1 MSANLRSYFL
11 KLTSALLLL
20 TLLLTGCRLKEA
32 MDNNFQSESKIEP
45 FAPSDSIAERFG
57 NGRTNTFTLKI
68 PLTQSSLGYFDIDD
82 VLGANSPDRDR
93 QGLLVRIANGF
104 KRALFNV
111 ALRFGIQSRMKI
123 SSYFELPQINEKYI
137 ESARVKKVFFTT
149 EDCRPEETDCDDT
162 RSSEGNFNFIDKFFV
177 NLALDDA
184 PAEVSE
190 DEGGE
195 FGEEVGRGEFQ
206 AAVDRS
212 FGETMDTASND
223 ILNMATEPEKSV
235 VSGDDITI
243 MKFENQ
249 VPYMNL
255 NTSQITDE
263 DRELTF
269 HVDDGA
275 KARLIKEYFQ
285 TPTFK
290 QNFVRRVRVR
300 RGDVEVDLYR
310 DAVPSEFFAQ
320 ISADQSPLAQ
330 KMFIFRIEGRYR
342 EAKKY
347 FQKEKFNRI
356 VKDTTMIGRSLFV
369 ELNSEIQRSEF
380 LRLIAQNEDKA
391 QDYFDIYKIETCN
404 LSNCLDLDALPVNMG
419 PLLSTGKDVRI
430 DTWLSIRSL
439 GSRDFK
445 YNGYIEVEVVLKNLP
460 I

>member
-1 MSANLRSYFL
+1 
-11 KLTSALLLL
+11 
-20 TLLLTGCRLKEA
+20 
-32 MDNNFQSESKIEP
+32 
-45 FAPSDSIAERFG
+45 
-57 NGRTNTFTLKI
+57 
-68 PLTQSSLGYFDIDD
+68 
-82 VLGANSPDRDR
+82 
-93 QGLLVRIANGF
+93 
-104 KRALFNV
+104 
-111 ALRFGIQSRMKI
+111 
-123 SSYFELPQINEKYI
+123 
-137 ESARVKKVFFTT
+137 
-149 EDCRPEETDCDDT
+149 
-162 RSSEGNFNFIDKFFV
+162 
-177 NLALDDA
+177 
-184 PAEVSE
+184 
-190 DEGGE
+190 
-195 FGEEVGRGEFQ
+195 
-206 AAVDRS
+206 
-212 FGETMDTASND
+212 
-223 ILNMATEPEKSV
+223 
-235 VSGDDITI
+235 

>member
-1 MSANLRSYFL
+1 MYL
-11 KLTSALLLL
+11 KLTSVLLLI
-20 TLLLTGCRLKEA
+20 TILLSGCRLQEA
-32 MDNNFQSESKIEP
+32 IDNNFQSESKIEP
-45 FAPSDSIAERFG
+45 FAPSDSLAERFG

-82 VLGANSPDRDR
+82 VLGADSPDRDR
-93 QGLLVRIANGF
+93 QGLLGRISNGF

-149 EDCRPEETDCDDT
+149 EDCRPEETDCDDQE
-162 RSSEGNFNFIDKFFV
+162 SSEGNFNFIDKFFV

-184 PAEVSE
+184 PPEALAESAEESE
-190 DEGGE
+190 E
-195 FGEEVGRGEFQ
+195 FGEEVGRAEFR
-206 AAVDRS
+206 AAVERS
-212 FGETMDTASND
+212 FGETMDTAAND
-223 ILNMATEPEKSV
+223 IINMATEPEKSI
-235 VSGDDITI
+235 VSGNDITI

-249 VPYMNL
+249 VPYLNL
-255 NTSQITDE
+255 NTSQVTD
-263 DRELTF
+263 DIRELTF
-269 HVDDGA
+269 HVDDTA
-275 KARLIKEYFQ
+275 KARVIRDYFRS
-285 TPTFK
+285 PTYR
-290 QNFVRRVRVR
+290 QNFVRRARVR
-300 RGDVEVDLYR
+300 NGNVEVDLHR
-310 DAVPSEFFAQ
+310 EALPSEFFAQ

-342 EAKKY
+342 EAKRY
-347 FQKEKFNRI
+347 FQTDKFKRI

-369 ELNSEIQRSEF
+369 ELNSISQRGEF
-380 LRLIAQNEDKA
+380 LRLIAEGEDRA
-391 QDYFDIYKIETCN
+391 EDHFDIYKVETCN